1 MVEKTPFED
10 NSVYQLR
17 TVLELLCMCITRLKL
32 FFLSLDSENGE
43 TKYEL
48 CKMSTCIPFYGV
60 PDLAELLGKPVEA
73 TAVSAALLAFPS

>member
-1 MVEKTPFED
+1 
-10 NSVYQLR
+10 
-17 TVLELLCMCITRLKL
+17 MCITRLFL
-32 FFLSLDSENGE
+32 FLNCFFFLSLSLDSENGE

-73 TAVSAALLAFPS
+73 TAVSAALLASP

>member
-1 MVEKTPFED
+1 
-10 NSVYQLR
+10 
-17 TVLELLCMCITRLKL
+17 MCITRLKL
-32 FFLSLDSENGE
+32 FFLIVVFFLFLDSENGE

-73 TAVSAALLAFPS
+73 AAVSAALLAFPS